1 MAPLNNIADVARDPQ
16 LHSRD
21 MFRELPTWTGGTL
34 TVSNTPLKHSRTPG
48 GAERGAAKPGA
59 HSREL
64 LGTVGFLEAELDD
77 LVARGVIAVEPAEEE

>member
-1 MAPLNNIADVARDPQ
+1 MAPLNDIADVARDPH
-16 LHSRD
+16 LGARD
-21 MFRELPTWTGGTL
+21 MFRELPAWTGGTL
-34 TVSNTPLKHSRTPG
+34 TVSNTPLKHSRTPA

-64 LGTVGFLEAELDD
+64 LGSVGFLEAELDD